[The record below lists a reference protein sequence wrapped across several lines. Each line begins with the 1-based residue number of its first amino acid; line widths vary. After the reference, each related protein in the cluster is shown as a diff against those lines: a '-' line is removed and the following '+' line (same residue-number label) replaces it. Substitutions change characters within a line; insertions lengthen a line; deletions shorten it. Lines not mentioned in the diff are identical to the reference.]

1 VVRPDECFVQASEYS
16 LSKRLQIMPSFTPR
30 SESASSHK
38 YSALKVSMR
47 VERRAGYWVFNVLQP
62 LFIVTTSMFASYA
75 FSPDEFSDRCSITL
89 TTLLAMV
96 AFKYVI
102 SEKLPNI
109 SYATLIDKCNGPPLK
124 LGTHRPANPDIMT

>member
-1 VVRPDECFVQASEYS
+1 
-16 LSKRLQIMPSFTPR
+16 
-30 SESASSHK
+30 
-38 YSALKVSMR
+38 MR

-124 LGTHRPANPDIMT
+124 LGTH